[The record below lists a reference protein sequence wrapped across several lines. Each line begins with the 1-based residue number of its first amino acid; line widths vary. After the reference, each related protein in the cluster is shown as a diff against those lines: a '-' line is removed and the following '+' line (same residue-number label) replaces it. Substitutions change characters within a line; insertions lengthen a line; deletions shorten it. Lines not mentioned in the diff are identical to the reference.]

1 MHCPLCNHDNTKVN
15 DSRASQDGLSIRRRR
30 ECVQCEHRFST
41 LEEAEILDLTLLK
54 RDGRRESYDKDKLT
68 RGLERALEKRDY
80 TREDFHSLVQ
90 RIERD
95 IQKLKKDEVTTEQIG
110 QLVMDNLKSFD
121 QVAYIRFASVYR
133 AFDDASS
140 FAKELQR
147 LNK

>member
-1 MHCPLCNHDNTKVN
+1 MNCPLCNHDNTKVN

-30 ECVQCEHRFST
+30 ECVECGHRFST
-41 LEEAEILDLTLLK
+41 LEETEILDLMVLK

-80 TREDFHSLVQ
+80 SRESFHSLVQ
-90 RIERD
+90 QIERD

-110 QLVMDNLKSFD
+110 QLVMDNLKNFD

-133 AFDDASS
+133 AFNDVDS
-140 FAKELQR
+140 FSKELQR
-147 LNK
+147 LHK